1 MNATSSLDSAHPADG
16 GLVAPWLAR
25 TRLGKPQTH
34 RDIVLW
40 PLFASAG
47 SDVPYRTLDEAIQL
61 TEAQVTEVSASDS
74 VPELKVINLST
85 DPLLILDGEE
95 LIGAKQN
102 RVVNATLLLKPKS
115 ETIIPVSCTE
125 KGRWRHVSNAFRS
138 SDVVMEM
145 KVRRAKMRSVSDS
158 LKAGS
163 GHASDQGEVWDEIH
177 ALHAKA
183 MHASPTDAMHDLFIE
198 RENDLHAA
206 LSAFTVE
213 PGQQGLLVSIRG
225 QVVGCDLVSRADA
238 YGRLHGKL
246 VRSYVLDAFLEK
258 PSEPKAD
265 EAQAREFL
273 ASAATCREERFPSV
287 GCGESVRLQ
296 NGHTA
301 GAALVH
307 EATVIHVALFRLDPM
322 EEAATELR
330 RMARLAQRRRRF
342 SA

>member
-61 TEAQVTEVSASDS
+61 TEAQVTEVSPS
-74 VPELKVINLST
+74 
-85 DPLLILDGEE
+85 G
-95 LIGAKQN
+95 
-102 RVVNATLLLKPKS
+102 
-115 ETIIPVSCTE
+115 E

-307 EATVIHVALFRLDPM
+307 EATVIHVALFRLDPT